1 MNSHLSPLFISY
13 RCSWEKLIKYQV
25 NSSCVIVSVILMTTL
40 FYKAL
45 ILRRN
50 LMLITLRAS
59 RINIA
64 CASFVSCT
72 YKYNN
77 VVTMTIGAPRTKQ
90 PFPFYLIILSHS
102 PRASQNL
109 NPVHS
114 EILFSQ
120 RFFCLPLYLSPCTVP
135 CKIVVAS
142 PADLGTC
149 PNHFNQ
155 CLTWRRCIACTK
167 TDIREKA
174 ARVRKRKSGKKLRI
188 CLPLPF

>member
-120 RFFCLPLYLSPCTVP
+120 RFFVCPFISLPAPFLACLL
-135 CKIVVAS
+135 AS

-155 CLTWRRCIACTK
+155 CSTWRRCIACTK